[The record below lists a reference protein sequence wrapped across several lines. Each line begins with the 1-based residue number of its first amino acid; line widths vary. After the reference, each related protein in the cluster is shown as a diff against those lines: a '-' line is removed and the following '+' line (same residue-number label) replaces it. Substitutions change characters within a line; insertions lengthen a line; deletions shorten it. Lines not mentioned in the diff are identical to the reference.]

1 MGRQKRAYQSVTI
14 RDVAERAGVAVSTVS
29 RVLNGLDRVSEETR
43 RRVEQAARE
52 LSYVPN
58 NFAASMVTGQSKILG
73 IIVPSFTHDFFGFIA
88 QTAEH
93 VFRKHGYLTIVSA
106 SGEDPVADPAAFLQ
120 RFYHMLDGVLLVPTA
135 ARLKDLESFDKPL
148 LLVDRDMPGSSF
160 SSISFDNEPAC
171 YELTRRL
178 TEKGHRRIAA
188 LTADP
193 DDSSI
198 SQLRYSGYAR
208 ALRELGIPFCYI
220 GEYLEESPLGKAEWL
235 VAVAETIDRREEGE
249 RAFAPIPERYEALK
263 AKVAESAARP
273 KVMINAP
280 YGDSWFMAS
289 AESYVARLI
298 ADAGGDYIYRE
309 NTSNRSLPIDLEKA
323 YLLASG
329 ADVWINAGSFRTLAE
344 FRARLPKFAG
354 VPCVRRG
361 EIYNCD
367 RRTNAAGGN
376 DYWESGVVRPDVVLH
391 DLIAVFHPEALDAAD
406 REMHYY
412 RKLE

>member
-1 MGRQKRAYQSVTI
+1 MIRPLRRFTLCAAALLLAACGARPGTSLEEFRTTIYRPAYAAGFEIVGAEGLQSTILRTRTPWQGAAEGTATALFIARNGETPPAGFDGQTVEAGAQRIVCMSSTHVAMLDAVGAAPRIVGVSGRESIANGY
-14 RDVAERAGVAVSTVS
+14 VAAHP
-29 RVLNGLDRVSEETR
+29 DRVGDVGYDGNVNYERLLSLRPDLVLLFGVNGASRWNPSCASWASRSAISGSIWRSRRSARPSGSWPWR
-43 RRVEQAARE
+43 RR
-52 LSYVPN
+52 S
-58 NFAASMVTGQSKILG
+58 TG
-73 IIVPSFTHDFFGFIA
+73 
-88 QTAEH
+88 
-93 VFRKHGYLTIVSA
+93 
-106 SGEDPVADPAAFLQ
+106 
-120 RFYHMLDGVLLVPTA
+120 
-135 ARLKDLESFDKPL
+135 
-148 LLVDRDMPGSSF
+148 
-160 SSISFDNEPAC
+160 
-171 YELTRRL
+171 
-178 TEKGHRRIAA
+178 
-188 LTADP
+188 
-193 DDSSI
+193 
-198 SQLRYSGYAR
+198 
-208 ALRELGIPFCYI
+208 
-220 GEYLEESPLGKAEWL
+220 
-235 VAVAETIDRREEGE
+235 REEGE

-376 DYWESGVVRPDVVLH
+376 DYWESGVVRPTWCCTT
-391 DLIAVFHPEALDAAD
+391 
-406 REMHYY
+406 
-412 RKLE
+412 

>member
-1 MGRQKRAYQSVTI
+1 M
-14 RDVAERAGVAVSTVS
+14 
-29 RVLNGLDRVSEETR
+29 LNGLDRVSEETR

-178 TEKGHRRIAA
+178 TEKGHRRIG
-188 LTADP
+188 LLVLNSPMNIGADR
-193 DDSSI
+193 
-198 SQLRYSGYAR
+198 LAGCLR
-208 ALRELGIPFCYI
+208 ALREAGVEQDPALVRCCAAAAVDGYTQTRLMMTMPDPPTAIVCCS
-220 GEYLEESPLGKAEWL
+220 EELCTGAVRACMDLSLVPGRDISLVSFDELITPLAPTAITSVFSP
-235 VAVAETIDRREEGE
+235 RR
-249 RAFAPIPERYEALK
+249 K
-263 AKVAESAARP
+263 MAKVA
-273 KVMINAP
+273 
-280 YGDSWFMAS
+280 
-289 AESYVARLI
+289 AERLLEMVANP
-298 ADAGGDYIYRE
+298 A
-309 NTSNRSLPIDLEKA
+309 K
-323 YLLASG
+323 
-329 ADVWINAGSFRTLAE
+329 RTP
-344 FRARLPKFAG
+344 RK
-354 VPCVRRG
+354 
-361 EIYNCD
+361 
-367 RRTNAAGGN
+367 
-376 DYWESGVVRPDVVLH
+376 DVVETIIH
-391 DLIAVFHPEALDAAD
+391 EQHSIAQL
-406 REMHYY
+406 
-412 RKLE
+412 

>member
-178 TEKGHRRIAA
+178 TEKGHRRIG
-188 LTADP
+188 LLVLNSPMNIGADR
-193 DDSSI
+193 
-198 SQLRYSGYAR
+198 LAGCLR
-208 ALRELGIPFCYI
+208 ALREAGVEQDPALVRCCAAAAVDGYTQTRLMMTMPDPPTAIVCCSEELCTGAVRACMDLSLVPGISCRSAERGKRLH
-220 GEYLEESPLGKAEWL
+220 GEPVFPSEKTAGTGKRAVSGLRRLCTQILSICIFL
-235 VAVAETIDRREEGE
+235 VIYGRMIEVYCASR
-249 RAFAPIPERYEALK
+249 
-263 AKVAESAARP
+263 SAACNPQAVRGHFGNP
-273 KVMINAP
+273 A
-280 YGDSWFMAS
+280 
-289 AESYVARLI
+289 
-298 ADAGGDYIYRE
+298 
-309 NTSNRSLPIDLEKA
+309 
-323 YLLASG
+323 LAS
-329 ADVWINAGSFRTLAE
+329 R
-344 FRARLPKFAG
+344 
-354 VPCVRRG
+354 
-361 EIYNCD
+361 
-367 RRTNAAGGN
+367 
-376 DYWESGVVRPDVVLH
+376 
-391 DLIAVFHPEALDAAD
+391 
-406 REMHYY
+406 
-412 RKLE
+412 

>member
-1 MGRQKRAYQSVTI
+1 
-14 RDVAERAGVAVSTVS
+14 
-29 RVLNGLDRVSEETR
+29 
-43 RRVEQAARE
+43 
-52 LSYVPN
+52 
-58 NFAASMVTGQSKILG
+58 
-73 IIVPSFTHDFFGFIA
+73 
-88 QTAEH
+88 
-93 VFRKHGYLTIVSA
+93 
-106 SGEDPVADPAAFLQ
+106 
-120 RFYHMLDGVLLVPTA
+120 
-135 ARLKDLESFDKPL
+135 
-148 LLVDRDMPGSSF
+148 
-160 SSISFDNEPAC
+160 
-171 YELTRRL
+171 
-178 TEKGHRRIAA
+178 
-188 LTADP
+188 
-193 DDSSI
+193 
-198 SQLRYSGYAR
+198 
-208 ALRELGIPFCYI
+208 
-220 GEYLEESPLGKAEWL
+220 
-235 VAVAETIDRREEGE
+235 
-249 RAFAPIPERYEALK
+249 
-263 AKVAESAARP
+263 
-273 KVMINAP
+273 MINTP

>member
-73 IIVPSFTHDFFGFIA
+73 IIVPNFTHDFFGFIA

-135 ARLKDLESFDKPL
+135 ARPKDLESFDKPL

-178 TEKGHRRIAA
+178 TEKGHRRIG
-188 LTADP
+188 LLVLNSPMNIGADR
-193 DDSSI
+193 
-198 SQLRYSGYAR
+198 LAGCLR
-208 ALRELGIPFCYI
+208 ALRE
-220 GEYLEESPLGKAEWL
+220 
-235 VAVAETIDRREEGE
+235 V
-249 RAFAPIPERYEALK
+249 
-263 AKVAESAARP
+263 
-273 KVMINAP
+273 
-280 YGDSWFMAS
+280 
-289 AESYVARLI
+289 
-298 ADAGGDYIYRE
+298 
-309 NTSNRSLPIDLEKA
+309 
-323 YLLASG
+323 
-329 ADVWINAGSFRTLAE
+329 
-344 FRARLPKFAG
+344 G
-354 VPCVRRG
+354 V
-361 EIYNCD
+361 E
-367 RRTNAAGGN
+367 
-376 DYWESGVVRPDVVLH
+376 
-391 DLIAVFHPEALDAAD
+391 
-406 REMHYY
+406 
-412 RKLE
+412 

>member
-178 TEKGHRRIAA
+178 TEKGHRRIG
-188 LTADP
+188 LLVLNSPMNIGADP
-193 DDSSI
+193 AGR
-198 SQLRYSGYAR
+198 L
-208 ALRELGIPFCYI
+208 P
-220 GEYLEESPLGKAEWL
+220 
-235 VAVAETIDRREEGE
+235 
-249 RAFAPIPERYEALK
+249 
-263 AKVAESAARP
+263 ARP
-273 KVMINAP
+273 
-280 YGDSWFMAS
+280 
-289 AESYVARLI
+289 AR
-298 ADAGGDYIYRE
+298 G
-309 NTSNRSLPIDLEKA
+309 
-323 YLLASG
+323 
-329 ADVWINAGSFRTLAE
+329 
-344 FRARLPKFAG
+344 
-354 VPCVRRG
+354 RRG
-361 EIYNCD
+361 AGP
-367 RRTNAAGGN
+367 RTGALLRGGCRGRL
-376 DYWESGVVRPDVVLH
+376 YP
-391 DLIAVFHPEALDAAD
+391 DAAD
-406 REMHYY
+406 DDHAGPANGHRVLQRGALHRRGARVYGPLPCP
-412 RKLE
+412 RP